1 MSDNVVI
8 ARVQQ
13 YTTNV
18 QLLLQQKG
26 SKLRS
31 TVNESSYTGK
41 AAKSVEQIGSVNA
54 QKVTSRHADT
64 PLIATPHDARWCFPT
79 DYIFADMIDDE
90 DRLRMLISPDSEYA
104 LNGAYSM
111 GRAMDDEIIDA
122 FFGTSKTG
130 ENGSTSTSFPAAN
143 QIAVATG
150 SSGATGM
157 NVAKLRAAKKS
168 LMAAEVDVDNDPLY
182 VAITA
187 EQHDDLLAETQA
199 VSLDFTDRPA
209 LVDGKISAFMGF
221 NFVHI
226 ERLEV
231 NGSSQRRCP
240 AWARSGMHLGLWN
253 DISTSIDRRPD
264 KSNATQIMVKM
275 TVGACRVEENKVIEI
290 ICAE

>member
-31 TVNESSYTGK
+31 TVNESAYTGK

-104 LNGAYSM
+104 INGAYSM

-221 NFVHI
+221 KFVHI